1 MSIDTVSTMLPH
13 IQSGGMRALAVATEQ
28 RNPTLPDLP
37 PIADTLAGF
46 DGSSINYISA
56 PAGTP
61 QPIVDKLNREIN
73 AVLSDPDVQQ
83 RMVTAGLTG
92 VTESPAALG
101 ERIRR
106 EQAKWKQVIE
116 QIAK

>member
-1 MSIDTVSTMLPH
+1 
-13 IQSGGMRALAVATEQ
+13 MRALAVATSA

-37 PIADTLAGF
+37 PIADTLPGF

-61 QPIVDKLNREIN
+61 QPIVERLNREIN
-73 AVLSDPDVQQ
+73 AVLSDPEVQK
-83 RMVTAGLTG
+83 RMITAGLTA
-92 VTESPAALG
+92 VIETPAELG
-101 ERIRR
+101 ERIKR

-116 QIAK
+116 QVAK

>member
-1 MSIDTVSTMLPH
+1 VVGRWRLIDTAALP
-13 IQSGGMRALAVATEQ
+13 
-28 RNPTLPDLP
+28 PTLPDLP

-61 QPIVDKLNREIN
+61 QPIVEKLNREIN
-73 AVLSDPDVQQ
+73 AVLSDADVQQ

-92 VTESPAALG
+92 VIETPAALG
-101 ERIRR
+101 KRIKR